1 MIYLLL
7 IGAIGIFYFSL
18 RGVIQRYNNLN
29 STKDLMSYR
38 ADVIGLISGLGLIIV
53 CILKLLGFKIS

>member
-18 RGVIQRYNNLN
+18 RGVIRRYNNLN